1 MREDELYKMLRAE
14 ESSQEDW
21 AQAADQFLKLKIASG
36 GVTQHQVEVA
46 YRKVKVASRF
56 QELVKEARMLDPLVH
71 DAVRGAAREK
81 AMSEVAPEDVD
92 AATQKGMLAGI
103 RSKVTGDMGRA
114 EGVRRKRGETLAK
127 LVGAL
132 GGGTAGG
139 MVGNRLS
146 PGLGGAA
153 LGTAAGAIGGHML
166 GKTVGS
172 EIDRARMDRH
182 MMPPKEGEMEKET
195 LAAAPESWVASIAK
209 HVKDKAKKLPEVA
222 KKTKWTSLE
231 DETKEA
237 GVRGMLRKRAAA
249 KIAQEGDGL
258 PIQPTPGNTTMGS
271 GLGGEGVPPE
281 IEQFMAAQQQMNE
294 AEFFR
299 QQAEEAG
306 AQAQQ
311 LQEQAETL
319 DQQNQQLQQQVQQT
333 QMDSQQQTQMAQQQ
347 AQSAQQ
353 ESQMAQQ
360 DAMAARDESL
370 QAQQQN
376 LAIRNAVTQYR
387 QQLMD
392 LLSQDPMSAMGP
404 PAVPTG
410 PAPMPPGPPPGPEQG
425 GPPPGAEG
433 MPPGQPGEM
442 PPEAAGGPPGAEQGM
457 PPPGAEMAPPEAPQ
471 APPAVPEAPAQGGSP
486 VTVNVKAPKP
496 AKQPA
501 QPAA

>member
-21 AQAADQFLKLKIASG
+21 ARAADQFLKLKIASG

-56 QELVKEARMLDPLVH
+56 QELVKTAIDPS
-71 DAVRGAAREK
+71 
-81 AMSEVAPEDVD
+81 MVAPEEAE

-114 EGVRRKRGETLAK
+114 EGVRRKRGENVGK
-127 LVGAL
+127 LLGML
-132 GGGTAGG
+132 GGGAIGG
-139 MVGNRLS
+139 QFGGSS
-146 PGLGGAA
+146 PALHLGGAA
-153 LGTAAGAIGGHML
+153 LGGLGGHMI
-166 GKTVGS
+166 GKTLGS

-370 QAQQQN
+370 QAQQQS